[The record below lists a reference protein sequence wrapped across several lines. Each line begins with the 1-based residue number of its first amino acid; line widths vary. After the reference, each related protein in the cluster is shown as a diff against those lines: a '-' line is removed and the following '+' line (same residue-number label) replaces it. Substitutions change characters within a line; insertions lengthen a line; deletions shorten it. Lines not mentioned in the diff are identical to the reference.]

1 MGYIKED
8 TAVGCECCL
17 AEPEVVDNSRFERF
31 GDIMVDLETLGTR
44 QDAIVLE
51 ISAVEFNC
59 HTGEIGEVFDAK
71 LDIDEQVQ
79 YRRSLNCETLQWW
92 FKQDEEARKNIFDED
107 VDIIRFNIPWEL
119 AEFSNF
125 VERCNNKCNSDSDR
139 RVVKLWGNGS
149 LFDLGILQNMYETC
163 LPNMKLPWKF
173 WAVNDVRTIVDLN
186 PDVKRNCKFD
196 GTPHCAVDDC
206 KHEIKYL
213 VETLKTIK
221 VVRPEDEIKK
231 GKDNSPRYID
241 ILLPDAEYLRDG
253 DLEDFPIND
262 FLSKDQKDTIKLTI
276 DLKNKK
282 LLGWKN
288 GQDKFAFF
296 VKAVDTGTYIVRN
309 SDGDVLYRRDGYVPN
324 GVVPPHDGY
333 GDYIDFTINE
343 DGSLSGWYDYDKL
356 DFTDFE
362 SYE

>member
-241 ILLPDAEYLRDG
+241 ILLPDAEYLRDS

-262 FLSKDQKDTIKLTI
+262 FLSKDQKGIIKLTI
-276 DLKNKK
+276 DLKKKK